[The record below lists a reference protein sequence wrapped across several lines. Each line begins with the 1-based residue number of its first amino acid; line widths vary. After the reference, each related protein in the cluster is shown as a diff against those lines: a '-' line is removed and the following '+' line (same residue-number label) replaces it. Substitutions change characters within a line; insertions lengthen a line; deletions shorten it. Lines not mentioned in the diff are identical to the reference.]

1 VDIIYKEENTLG
13 FILYQADLKI
23 KNNLL
28 RRIKSFAINTEQWG
42 IMNILYEEDGINQKE
57 LAARSLK
64 DQAALTRTLD
74 KLQNRG
80 LIIRQVSPSDRR
92 AFLIF
97 LTDEGKELRKKIE
110 PIAIECLEAAVKG
123 FTSGEIST
131 LKTLLRRVTAN
142 LE

>member
-1 VDIIYKEENTLG
+1 VNIIYKEENTLG

-110 PIAIECLEAAVKG
+110 PIAIECLEAAVIG
-123 FTSGEIST
+123 FTSEEIST